1 MGLLSRTEERLV
13 TGEELLRRP
22 DLEPCELVEGKIV
35 PMSPVGF
42 LHGKI
47 GRRIARPLEDW
58 SENRPGTGEVVSGEV
73 GIYIRRDPDT
83 VRAADILYISTE
95 RLAGRAPVGYLE
107 IAPELIVEILSPD
120 KRRGMVEEKLK
131 DYFAVGV
138 DLVWVVDPEEQYVLA
153 YRGSLFDVERFG
165 EGDVLMDEEILPG
178 FSLPVANIFRE

>member
-1 MGLLSRTEERLV
+1 MALLSRSEERFV

-47 GRRIARPLEDW
+47 GRRVSRPLVAW
-58 SENRPGTGEVVSGEV
+58 SEGSPEMGEVVFGEV

-83 VRAADILYISTE
+83 VRAADVLYISTR
-95 RLAGRAPVGYLE
+95 RLAGRTPVGYLE

-120 KRRGMVEEKLK
+120 KRRGMVEDKLK

-138 DLVWVVDPEEQYVLA
+138 DLVWVVDPDERYVLA

-178 FSLPVANIFRE
+178 FSLPVADLFRE

>member
-1 MGLLSRTEERLV
+1 MALLSRSEERLV

-42 LHGKI
+42 QHGKI

-58 SENRPGTGEVVSGEV
+58 SEDRGTGDVVSGEV

-107 IAPELIVEILSPD
+107 VAPELVVEILSPD
-120 KRRGMVEEKLK
+120 KRRGAVEEKLK

-138 DLVWVVDPEEQYVLA
+138 DLVWVVDPEERYVLA
-153 YRGSLFDVERFG
+153 YRGSLFEVERFE
-165 EGDVLMDEEILPG
+165 EGDLLMDEENLPG
-178 FSLPVANIFRE
+178 FSLAVADLFR

>member
-1 MGLLSRTEERLV
+1 MALLSRSEERLV

-42 LHGKI
+42 LHGKV
-47 GRRIARPLEDW
+47 GRRVALPLMAW
-58 SENRPGTGEVVSGEV
+58 SEDRPGRGEVVFGEV

-95 RLAGRAPVGYLE
+95 RLAGRTPVGYLE
-107 IAPELIVEILSPD
+107 TAPEIIVEILSPD
-120 KRRGMVEEKLK
+120 KRRGMVEEKLQ

-138 DLVWVVDPEEQYVLA
+138 DVVWVVDPEERYILV
-153 YRGSLFDVERFG
+153 YRGSLLDVERFD
-165 EGDVLMDEEILPG
+165 ECDTLADEEILPG
-178 FSLPVANIFRE
+178 FALPVAEIFRK

>member
-1 MGLLSRTEERLV
+1 MALLSRTEERLV

-47 GRRIARPLEDW
+47 GRRIAHPLEAW
-58 SENRPGTGEVVSGEV
+58 SEDRPGTGEVVSGEV

-107 IAPELIVEILSPD
+107 TAPELVVEILSPD

-138 DLVWVVDPEEQYVLA
+138 DLVWVVDPDERYVLA
-153 YRGSLFDVERFG
+153 YRGSLFDVERWE
-165 EGDVLMDEEILPG
+165 EGDILMDEEILPG
-178 FSLPVANIFRE
+178 FALPVTDLFRE